1 MALAGPAGLPVSA
14 LALRVSAV
22 QFCGMTP
29 LPKSID
35 IPPPAVYANGKDAV
49 ATGGFP
55 SLPAIVRKIR
65 IFIVPA
71 LILAAAYYFL
81 PEIPLLPPARQEL
94 AVAAPYLTAALGMFL
109 AVHFHRGRP
118 FFMLLVTCL
127 FYWWSRSLDGA
138 APWNPD
144 GQGLFQ
150 AFALLLPVNIT
161 ILCFMRERGILSAPG
176 RLRIVFLLLQT
187 GAAWALFH
195 NHYDAVM
202 PYVTR
207 RFHPLTLP
215 GGVAVPQPALL
226 VTLLA
231 FILLAIRG
239 ARRQSPIDS
248 GFLGVLVA
256 LFLAL
261 NRLPDAHATIAF
273 ATAGALILTLSILQ
287 ESYNM
292 AFRDDLT
299 GLPAR
304 RALNESLHG
313 LGRRYTVAML
323 DVDHFKK
330 FNDTYGH
337 DVGDQVLKMVG
348 KKIMGVGGGGKPYRY
363 GGEEFTVIFPRRSAA
378 DAIPHLEELR
388 KTIADYQL
396 FIRTADRP
404 KDTKQGKEQRGTGG
418 GEYVSVTISIG
429 VAESGDGQSTPALV
443 LKSADEALYRA
454 KKQGRNRVCK

>member
-1 MALAGPAGLPVSA
+1 M
-14 LALRVSAV
+14 
-22 QFCGMTP
+22 
-29 LPKSID
+29 
-35 IPPPAVYANGKDAV
+35 YANGNAV
-49 ATGGFP
+49 VPGGFP
-55 SLPAIVRKIR
+55 SLPAFFRKIR
-65 IFIVPA
+65 IFFVPA
-71 LILAAAYYFL
+71 LILGGAFYFL
-81 PEIPLLPPARQEL
+81 PEMAQLPPARQEL

-118 FFMLLVTCL
+118 FFMLLVVCL
-127 FYWWSRSLDGA
+127 FYWWSRSLDA
-138 APWNPD
+138 SAPWNPD

-150 AFALLLPVNIT
+150 AFALLLPVNVV
-161 ILCFMRERGILSAPG
+161 ILCFMRERGIISAPG
-176 RLRIVFLLLQT
+176 RIRVAFLLLQG
-187 GAAWALFH
+187 GAAWSLFN
-195 NHYDAVM
+195 NHYDVVM

-207 RFHPLTLP
+207 RFFQSPLLDR
-215 GGVAVPQPALL
+215 VAVPQPAIL
-226 VTLLA
+226 VTFLA
-231 FILLAIRG
+231 LVLLAIRG
-239 ARRQSPIDS
+239 SRRQSPIDS
-248 GFLGVLVA
+248 GFLGVLVT
-256 LFLAL
+256 LFVAL
-261 NRLPDAHATIAF
+261 NRLPDAYATIAF

-292 AFRDDLT
+292 AFRADLT

-313 LGRRYTVAML
+313 LGRRYAVAML

-348 KKIMGVGGGGKPYRY
+348 KKILGVRGGGKPYRY
-363 GGEEFTVIFPRRSAA
+363 GGEEFTVIFPRLTAA

-388 KTIADYQL
+388 KTIAGYQL

-404 KDTKQGKEQRGTGG
+404 KDAKQGKELRGKGG

-429 VAESGDGQSTPALV
+429 VAESGDKSSTPAEV
-443 LKSADEALYRA
+443 LKGADEALYRA